1 MSDDWWNY
9 FCWPRDSSARL
20 AARERLYFK
29 YSDKWQLSC
38 YSSLYLKLTPML
50 AFLSSSCKKTNTQ
63 TYMHIK
69 PCASIWVDEW
79 LHPWLL
85 RLKYKSHWTLPGRLG
100 LFWIWGITVSIA
112 YWGVKWKMVQRC
124 LVGCWSLALWLWQQ
138 AGIIFMTNIYYVEK
152 SLCSPPLNPL
162 HKNCNDKY
170 IPLTHLPRNSDIT
183 LFYLEDERW
192 ILNIHIY
199 YIWICIISFLEI
211 QLLCFIT
218 PWKAHECRNEI
229 IYASCLT
236 TETLSKF
243 YQRSLKLFKMF
254 HFCFFCFLILFSL

>member
-1 MSDDWWNY
+1 
-9 FCWPRDSSARL
+9 
-20 AARERLYFK
+20 
-29 YSDKWQLSC
+29 
-38 YSSLYLKLTPML
+38 
-50 AFLSSSCKKTNTQ
+50 
-63 TYMHIK
+63 MHIK

-85 RLKYKSHWTLPGRLG
+85 RLKYKSHWTLQGRLG
-100 LFWIWGITVSIA
+100 LFWIWGITVTIA

-152 SLCSPPLNPL
+152 SLCSLPLNPL

-170 IPLTHLPRNSDIT
+170 IPLTHLPRNSDIS

-199 YIWICIISFLEI
+199 YIWICIISFLKI

-218 PWKAHECRNEI
+218 PWKAHECRNEM

-243 YQRSLKLFKMF
+243 YQRSLKL
-254 HFCFFCFLILFSL
+254 